1 MNFQKGWNKT
11 MSEILIGSTSDPN
24 EATVLPETPEQKA
37 KQLPD
42 PSGYRI
48 LCAIPEIE
56 DNLNESGIS
65 QSLTCLC
72 GMRNSLTTVLFVMSR
87 WAQIVTKT
95 KKDFPPGLGASRVT
109 LF

>member
-1 MNFQKGWNKT
+1 LGLQA
-11 MSEILIGSTSDPN
+11 IQN

-56 DNLNESGIS
+56 DSYDNGLIKSE
-65 QSLTCLC
+65 LT
-72 GMRNSLTTVLFVMSR
+72 MRHEELLTTVLFVVKMGPDCY
-87 WAQIVTKT
+87 
-95 KKDFPPGLGASRVT
+95 KDEARFPSGALGASRVT